1 MLWSGAQ
8 CLILRHNPFSY
19 HLAPLQINDVR
30 EVCSRRLCD
39 TDQVPAVFPDFV
51 QELFQQHDVGRLL
64 HTKLTHEIFPA
75 HVLRLQKRLGQL
87 PVSNLRRKMKQRLS
101 LRASFPRLLDDMS
114 ETFHHICP
122 NATWCSRTLLD
133 SLLEL
138 AVEIA
143 REGREGRRVGTLFTM
158 GFADIVLQN
167 SRPLILDPLAA
178 HPRHARHITDPNLR
192 GTIKE
197 LAQLDGAFILD
208 DTGTVLAACRY
219 LDTSSKAVEMAF
231 GLGSRH
237 LAAASISKE
246 TNAIAIVVSESA
258 VVRVFYEGH
267 MQAEILPE
275 LWLLS
280 RHSLHLRGPIQQHGS
295 PDLRVFTTEE
305 TPSAEQNS

>member
-1 MLWSGAQ
+1 
-8 CLILRHNPFSY
+8 
-19 HLAPLQINDVR
+19 
-30 EVCSRRLCD
+30 
-39 TDQVPAVFPDFV
+39 
-51 QELFQQHDVGRLL
+51 
-64 HTKLTHEIFPA
+64 
-75 HVLRLQKRLGQL
+75 
-87 PVSNLRRKMKQRLS
+87 
-101 LRASFPRLLDDMS
+101 MS

-143 REGREGRRVGTLFTM
+143 REGREGRRVGTLFTI

-237 LAAASISKE
+237 LAAASISKGNE
-246 TNAIAIVVSESA
+246 CDRHRGLRKRGRSRLLRRTHAGRNPTGIVAIKQTQPASARTDSTARFARSTGVYHRRNPERGTKQLRCAFPATSGRRFRTNGGTVCDNYAIGFDTRVVNHSKLMISTRMPRERTSSTNTRTTSPFHSA
-258 VVRVFYEGH
+258 SIKPRAGASTTMVSSAPLGNANRRS
-267 MQAEILPE
+267 AD
-275 LWLLS
+275 
-280 RHSLHLRGPIQQHGS
+280 SLRTARIG
-295 PDLRVFTTEE
+295 
-305 TPSAEQNS
+305 